1 MQNYL
6 LSVTVYQLKHL
17 HNCIFEIWGTFIGII
32 DFWLAKQTAQI
43 FSQPKAIFVFST
55 DCVKCNYA
63 ITVKLLLPVVTTV
76 KNWKVNGHQL
86 SKACT

>member
-1 MQNYL
+1 MG
-6 LSVTVYQLKHL
+6 H
-17 HNCIFEIWGTFIGII
+17 FIGII

-43 FSQPKAIFVFST
+43 FSQPKAIFA

-76 KNWKVNGHQL
+76 KNWKVNEHQL
-86 SKACT
+86 NKACR